1 MFRYLHSGKFWYND
15 TQLTLADRKASKH
28 IRKFDTGGKKNMKKR
43 FLSIVL
49 AVLMLVGIMPI
60 SAIAADAEPPAAET
74 GVSTKTSENT
84 TGPKLEKSAQWV
96 DEKAG
101 IAKITIKVTGEQ
113 PTQSTKKTDI
123 VLVIDR
129 SLSMTQYGRD
139 WLDNAKKAAKVFA
152 KKVLTGDPNVRIA
165 VVAYA
170 AKTIDD
176 RDFSSTLTTV
186 EQRIDAINTD
196 NENWHGTNIQA
207 GIHSARERLKK
218 SDKDADKFMI
228 VLADGAPNYRFTYK
242 DWGIGTK
249 FDLTDAQKRT
259 YHINNWFSWLF
270 YATSDAFNYNEVKNT
285 EQYAYT
291 AAASE
296 AYAAKATDG
305 ITCYAIGYG
314 IPQGNNEINALMYS
328 IASTDAGFVNA
339 GTDEN
344 AITKVFSDIAT
355 DIQYK
360 AHDVTLTDTMGAGF
374 TYLSNETY
382 PSNPVVTPS
391 ADNKTVTWNVADKLG
406 DETKTLT
413 FYVQYDKQNLTDAA
427 TLPTNK
433 SASLSYED
441 NKGNT
446 QTPITVDSPAIENLA
461 FTVTYLDETGTERTA
476 PPYTKTH
483 YWHGDTVAIK
493 DGPAKDGY
501 DFTGW
506 TVTGVT
512 PAEGAKSFDMPKNN
526 VTLKANYTPTA
537 APALTITKTA
547 YRVNSDGSR
556 GAKLNATDTVKS
568 GDKIEY
574 DLTVKNTGDVTLSMI
589 EVRDD
594 FQGSGTLYVDGA
606 PKEADWKY
614 LIGAL
619 TPGWDISYSGDGKIT
634 YTVTEADVAAGEI
647 VNKVTASTT
656 YNGQEVKD
664 EATNT
669 VKVEAPTTMDITIT
683 KIWDNSVSTD
693 RYRSA
698 KIWLCANGEQVKS
711 FYARQSAGITKKTST
726 TTFEKLPVKDA
737 SGKDIDY
744 TVKEIEI
751 NDQAV
756 TSENQLVTE
765 DEIWTG
771 VVTGDAETGFTV
783 TNSVRKNE
791 RYGVK
796 VTKTATRDRTLADG
810 TTDTVALATT
820 GDKVRVGDVIHYTV
834 TIKNTGNVAF
844 PAGSHAGD
852 TFAAAT
858 GSLIDDATQEKI
870 PSGSRTAPIKIAL
883 TEPNVTVTK
892 TYTYIVLEADTRI
905 TNTANA
911 SIPNGTM
918 EPERDS
924 DAVVV
929 TVEKPHGVTY
939 TFEDY
944 DTLPT
949 EVQTLLPTQGTNK
962 YYKGDSVT
970 VSDPKETSKT
980 IGSTTYTF
988 DGWYVNGGKVTGST
1002 YTMDDKDVTFV
1013 GKWTSVTEKQE
1024 FTVTYHVDGEKPD
1037 DSTLRIPGP
1046 YTVIEDKPYTVAQPL
1061 ATNVKSKGE
1070 ETGTWTFTGWCT
1082 DEECTETPVAS
1093 IEKITGNVNLYG
1105 KWTFTKDEPA
1115 DTTLTIAYY
1124 LMHADG
1130 TYPSEATD
1138 SATTDGKV
1146 GEDFTAEPMK
1156 TAYDDKGYVFDED
1169 AEGNRIRGDLVLDP
1183 NGNVFKLYYKAV
1195 PGLEVTKTIKDVT
1208 RDGEPLDPTDP
1219 EVEVKEGDVIEYKIT
1234 VRNSGK
1240 LNLTDVVLTDEF
1252 TGAEGDLTFIS
1263 GDDYTVDGYEI
1274 TLENDLNVGDSVTI
1288 KATYEVQLGDSGY
1301 EITNK
1306 ASGTAKDALGG
1317 DVTGESRLVR
1327 ITPDAL
1333 KAYRIFGSAYK
1344 YVKSEKGTFNKDGE
1358 TVTFEFKVT
1367 SDKKGEEILDTFTID
1382 VSETVK
1388 AGETSEGDWGGFDFN
1403 LSEEEFE
1410 NLDKKEFNGK
1420 EYPVVYLWELKGDLK
1435 NMSYST
1441 KRITLYLDRPNISYY
1456 SAREP
1461 MVEYLGTRMA
1471 YADPDKGA
1479 DADIIN
1485 IYGKQSSSGGTVKT
1499 GPQLNR
1505 DDHVAYIMG
1514 YPDGTVQPKGEI
1526 TRAEACTIFFRLLT
1540 ESSRDYYFSK
1550 TNDYTDV
1557 NAGDWFNNAIS
1568 TLSNAGIVTG
1578 YNDGTF
1584 RPNQPITRGEMA
1596 KIIAN
1601 FANLNKGTKSFT
1613 DLSDHWSKTYVELAA
1628 GNGWIAGYPD
1638 GSFRPDQKIT
1648 RAETV
1653 TMINRVLE
1661 RVPAKELRLL
1671 SRSIMLTFP
1680 DNNPGDW
1687 YYIAI
1692 QEASNSH
1699 EYQRSVYET
1708 TGDEMWTKL
1717 IDNVDWTKLE
1727 K

>member
-1 MFRYLHSGKFWYND
+1 MP
-15 TQLTLADRKASKH
+15 RKE
-28 IRKFDTGGKKNMKKR
+28 
-43 FLSIVL
+43 
-49 AVLMLVGIMPI
+49 PI
-60 SAIAADAEPPAAET
+60 I
-74 GVSTKTSENT
+74 ST
-84 TGPKLEKSAQWV
+84 
-96 DEKAG
+96 
-101 IAKITIKVTGEQ
+101 
-113 PTQSTKKTDI
+113 
-123 VLVIDR
+123 
-129 SLSMTQYGRD
+129 
-139 WLDNAKKAAKVFA
+139 
-152 KKVLTGDPNVRIA
+152 
-165 VVAYA
+165 
-170 AKTIDD
+170 
-176 RDFSSTLTTV
+176 
-186 EQRIDAINTD
+186 
-196 NENWHGTNIQA
+196 
-207 GIHSARERLKK
+207 
-218 SDKDADKFMI
+218 
-228 VLADGAPNYRFTYK
+228 
-242 DWGIGTK
+242 
-249 FDLTDAQKRT
+249 
-259 YHINNWFSWLF
+259 NWFSWLF

-382 PSNPVVTPS
+382 QPSPAVTPS

-406 DETKTLT
+406 NETKTLT
-413 FYVQYDKQNLTDAA
+413 FYVQYDKNTLTDAE
-427 TLPTNK
+427 TLPTNT

-441 NKGNT
+441 NKGNE
-446 QTPITVDSPAIENLA
+446 QPDITVASPEIENLA
-461 FTVTYLDETGTERTA
+461 FTVTYLDETGAKLTSA
-476 PPYTKTH
+476 PYTETR
-483 YWHGDTVAIK
+483 YWYGDTVAIK

-512 PAEGAKSFDMPKNN
+512 PAEGAKSFDMPKQN
-526 VTLKANYTPTA
+526 VTLKASYTVTA

-556 GAKLNATDTVKS
+556 GTELTASDTVKIGDTIEYVIRVENTGNVALS
-568 GDKIEY
+568 DLRLRDEFSGAGYITATRVHGTSDLGKDFTDNLHTVSIQVGGSYVYGDK
-574 DLTVKNTGDVTLSMI
+574 L
-589 EVRDD
+589 
-594 FQGSGTLYVDGA
+594 
-606 PKEADWKY
+606 
-614 LIGAL
+614 
-619 TPGWDISYSGDGKIT
+619 T
-634 YTVTEADVAAGEI
+634 YTVLAGDATAGEI

-693 RYRSA
+693 RDRSA
-698 KIWLCANGEQVKS
+698 KIQLYANGKQDKY
-711 FYARQSAGITKKTST
+711 FYAKKGAGITDNT
-726 TTFEKLPVKDA
+726 TTGTIPDRPVKDA
-737 SGKDIDY
+737 DGKDIEY
-744 TVKEIEI
+744 TVKETEI
-751 NDQAV
+751 NDRAV
-756 TSENQLVTE
+756 TSDNQLVTE

-771 VVTGDAETGFTV
+771 VVTGDAETGFIV

-791 RYGVK
+791 RYGVE

-858 GSLIDDATQEKI
+858 GSLIDDATQKEI
-870 PSGSRTAPIKIAL
+870 PSGSQTAPIEIAL

-892 TYTYIVLEADTRI
+892 TYTYFVLEADTRI

-918 EPERDS
+918 NWEKDS

-939 TFEDY
+939 TFENNDGLPEAVQNLLPAQDTKQY
-944 DTLPT
+944 YKGESVTLPT
-949 EVQTLLPTQGTNK
+949 LTDTTKQVGN
-962 YYKGDSVT
+962 
-970 VSDPKETSKT
+970 
-980 IGSTTYTF
+980 TTYSF
-988 DGWYVNGGKVTGST
+988 AGWHVNGGKVTGST
-1002 YTMDDKDVTFV
+1002 YTMGDADVTFV
-1013 GKWTSVTEKQE
+1013 GKWNSVTVNPKYKLSYVFKSGDDTITTLPQGVLNKKPADSDAVEAGTGVTLPSG
-1024 FTVTYHVDGEKPD
+1024 FTTTVHD
-1037 DSTLRIPGP
+1037 DENG
-1046 YTVIEDKPYTVAQPL
+1046 
-1061 ATNVKSKGE
+1061 
-1070 ETGTWTFTGWCT
+1070 GTWTFGGWYT
-1082 DEECTETPVAS
+1082 DDNLSAES
-1093 IEKITGNVNLYG
+1093 KITGDTYPMPEGGKTLYG
-1105 KWTFTKDEPA
+1105 KWTFEADKPEITEAGYTVEYYRQNADGENYTLQEDTDSGVAEIGKEKTIEPA
-1115 DTTLTIAYY
+1115 EDKYSGYTYNETESIVTLTIQ
-1124 LMHADG
+1124 
-1130 TYPSEATD
+1130 EE
-1138 SATTDGKV
+1138 
-1146 GEDFTAEPMK
+1146 EDK
-1156 TAYDDKGYVFDED
+1156 
-1169 AEGNRIRGDLVLDP
+1169 
-1183 NGNVFKLYYKAV
+1183 NVFKVYYDAV
-1195 PGLEVTKTIKDVT
+1195 PRLEVTKTITDVT

-1219 EVEVKEGDVIEYKIT
+1219 EVVKEGDVIEYEIT

-1240 LNLTDVVLTDEF
+1240 LNLTNVVLTDEF
-1252 TGAEGDLTFIS
+1252 TGAEGDLNIIS

-1274 TLENDLNVGDSVTI
+1274 TLKNGLDVGASVTI

-1301 EITNK
+1301 EISNK
-1306 ASGTAKDALGG
+1306 AIGAAKDALGG
-1317 DVTGESRLVR
+1317 NVTGESRLVR

-1333 KAYRIFGSAYK
+1333 KAFRIFGSVYK

-1358 TVTFEFKVT
+1358 TVPFEFKVT

-1382 VSETVK
+1382 VDETVK

-1485 IYGKQSSSGGTVKT
+1485 IYGKQSSSGGTVKV

-1540 ESSRDYYFSK
+1540 DSSRDYYFSK

-1601 FANLNKGTKSFT
+1601 FANLSKGGKTFT
-1613 DLSDHWSKTYVELAA
+1613 DLSGHWSKTYVELAA

>member
-1 MFRYLHSGKFWYND
+1 
-15 TQLTLADRKASKH
+15 
-28 IRKFDTGGKKNMKKR
+28 MKKR

-60 SAIAADAEPPAAET
+60 SAIAADAEPPAAQT

-101 IAKITIKVTGEQ
+101 IAEITIKVTGEQ
-113 PTQSTKKTDI
+113 PTETAKKTDI

-129 SLSMTQYGRD
+129 SLSMTQNDRD
-139 WLDNAKKAAKVFA
+139 WLKNAKKAAKAFA

-170 AKTIDD
+170 AKTINDWN
-176 RDFSSTLTTV
+176 FSSKLETV
-186 EQRIDAINTD
+186 ENNIDAINTNNVYYKGQWYAD
-196 NENWHGTNIQA
+196 HDSWQSENWHGTNIQA
-207 GIHSARERLKK
+207 GIHSARERFK
-218 SDKDADKFMI
+218 STGNNDANKFMI

-360 AHDVTLTDTMGAGF
+360 AHDVKLTDTMGAGF

-413 FYVQYDKQNLTDAA
+413 FYVQYDKNTLTDAA
-427 TLPTNK
+427 TLPTNT

-441 NKGNT
+441 NKGNE
-446 QTPITVDSPAIENLA
+446 QPDITVASPEIENLA
-461 FTVTYLDETGTERTA
+461 KKVTYVDENNTA
-476 PPYTKTH
+476 YTDPAHQEKPH
-483 YWHGDTVAIK
+483 WYGDTVTLA
-493 DGPAKDGY
+493 PAPTKEGY
-501 DFTGW
+501 TFNGW
-506 TVTGVT
+506 TTDDVDIGENET
-512 PAEGAKSFDMPKNN
+512 SFEMPKQN
-526 VTLKANYTPTA
+526 VTLKATWTKNTKT
-537 APALTITKTA
+537 LTITKNWEGTTEKPTVTFQLLQARKGEENTTVYQTFELDGIVDTEGEVVETA
-547 YRVNSDGSR
+547 PWTATIKVPVKDTDGTEFKYSVKETKIGGTSIGAGAFNVTGTNPDNTSYIIGTWSVNSSGRPLDGTWTFTN
-556 GAKLNATDTVKS
+556 K
-568 GDKIEY
+568 Y
-574 DLTVKNTGDVTLSMI
+574 
-589 EVRDD
+589 
-594 FQGSGTLYVDGA
+594 A
-606 PKEADWKY
+606 PKPQYTLTYEFVGEDKPE
-614 LIGAL
+614 GANAPAAESL
-619 TPGWDISYSGDGKIT
+619 YKDQQTHLAEVNAPDGWSFDGW
-634 YTVTEADVAAGEI
+634 YTDAGCTEG
-647 VNKVTASTT
+647 NKVTSPYTMPGSNMT
-656 YNGQEVKD
+656 LYGKWEQKQPGV
-664 EATNT
+664 T
-669 VKVEAPTTMDITIT
+669 VE
-683 KIWDNSVSTD
+683 
-693 RYRSA
+693 
-698 KIWLCANGEQVKS
+698 
-711 FYARQSAGITKKTST
+711 
-726 TTFEKLPVKDA
+726 
-737 SGKDIDY
+737 
-744 TVKEIEI
+744 
-751 NDQAV
+751 
-756 TSENQLVTE
+756 
-765 DEIWTG
+765 
-771 VVTGDAETGFTV
+771 
-783 TNSVRKNE
+783 
-791 RYGVK
+791 
-796 VTKTATRDRTLADG
+796 KTAKRTRGNESPVTLPNNTNDPNEIG
-810 TTDTVALATT
+810 RVQ
-820 GDKVRVGDVIHYTV
+820 VGDVINYTV
-834 TIKNTGNVAF
+834 TIKNTGKVTFGNNINDYRFTDTFSNATGDLIQIDEDGKQIGKVESGKR
-844 PAGSHAGD
+844 PPNISLGDMKPGD
-852 TFAAAT
+852 TKTLYYRYMVRSGDVGQQINNSAT
-858 GSLIDDATQEKI
+858 AEIKSGTGAGKI
-870 PSGSRTAPIKIAL
+870 TRSSNVRVLVEAP
-883 TEPNVTVTK
+883 
-892 TYTYIVLEADTRI
+892 
-905 TNTANA
+905 
-911 SIPNGTM
+911 
-918 EPERDS
+918 EPETATLRFEFKSGTDGKDLPAS
-924 DAVVV
+924 DMPPV
-929 TVEKPHGVTY
+929 P
-939 TFEDY
+939 
-944 DTLPT
+944 
-949 EVQTLLPTQGTNK
+949 N
-962 YYKGDSVT
+962 
-970 VSDPKETSKT
+970 
-980 IGSTTYTF
+980 
-988 DGWYVNGGKVTGST
+988 
-1002 YTMDDKDVTFV
+1002 DVTEEV
-1013 GKWTSVTEKQE
+1013 GTAVQLTNYTETVNDEGNKGKWTFGGWFENESLTQAVA
-1024 FTVTYHVDGEKPD
+1024 G
-1037 DSTLRIPGP
+1037 DSYQIPEGGK
-1046 YTVIEDKPYTVAQPL
+1046 T
-1061 ATNVKSKGE
+1061 
-1070 ETGTWTFTGWCT
+1070 
-1082 DEECTETPVAS
+1082 
-1093 IEKITGNVNLYG
+1093 LYG
-1105 KWTFTKDEPA
+1105 KWTFEADKPEITEAGYTVEYYRQNADGENYTLQEDTDSGVAEVGKEKTIEPA
-1115 DTTLTIAYY
+1115 EDKYSGYTYNETESIVTLTIQ
-1124 LMHADG
+1124 
-1130 TYPSEATD
+1130 EE
-1138 SATTDGKV
+1138 
-1146 GEDFTAEPMK
+1146 EDK
-1156 TAYDDKGYVFDED
+1156 
-1169 AEGNRIRGDLVLDP
+1169 
-1183 NGNVFKLYYKAV
+1183 NVFKVYYDAV
-1195 PGLEVTKTIKDVT
+1195 PGLAVTKTITDVT
-1208 RDGEPLDPTDP
+1208 RDGEPLNPDNP
-1219 EVEVKEGDVIEYKIT
+1219 EVEVKEGDVIEYEIT

-1240 LNLTDVVLTDEF
+1240 LNLTDIVLTDEF

-1274 TLENDLNVGDSVTI
+1274 TLKNDLNVGDSVTI

-1306 ASGTAKDALGG
+1306 ASGTAKDALKRE
-1317 DVTGESRLVR
+1317 VTGESRPVG

-1333 KAYRIFGSAYK
+1333 KAYRIFGSVYK
-1344 YVKSEKGTFNKDGE
+1344 YVKSEKGTFNKDEE
-1358 TVTFEFKVT
+1358 TVPFEFKVT

-1382 VSETVK
+1382 VEETVK

-1485 IYGKQSSSGGTVKT
+1485 IYGKQSSSGSTVKV

-1514 YPDGTVQPKGEI
+1514 YPDGTVQPEGEI

-1540 ESSRDYYFSK
+1540 DSSRDYYFSK

-1613 DLSDHWSKTYVELAA
+1613 DLSGHWSKTYVELAA

>member
-1 MFRYLHSGKFWYND
+1 
-15 TQLTLADRKASKH
+15 
-28 IRKFDTGGKKNMKKR
+28 MKKR

-60 SAIAADAEPPAAET
+60 SAIAADAEPPAAQT

-101 IAKITIKVTGEQ
+101 IAMITIKVTGEQ
-113 PTQSTKKTDI
+113 PTETTKKTDI

-129 SLSMTQYGRD
+129 SLSMTQNDRD
-139 WLDNAKKAAKVFA
+139 WLKNAKKAAKAFA
-152 KKVLTGDPNVRIA
+152 KKVLTDDPNVRIA

-170 AKTIDD
+170 AKTINDW
-176 RDFSSTLTTV
+176 DFSSKLATV
-186 EQRIDAINTD
+186 ENNIDAINTNNVYYNGQWYAD
-196 NENWHGTNIQA
+196 HDSLWSENWHGTNIQA
-207 GIHSARERLKK
+207 GIHSARERFK
-218 SDKDADKFMI
+218 STGNNDANKFMI

-374 TYLSNETY
+374 TYLANETY
-382 PSNPVVTPS
+382 PSNPVVTLS

-413 FYVQYDKQNLTDAA
+413 FYVQYDKQNLTNAA
-427 TLPTNK
+427 TLPTNT

-441 NKGNT
+441 NKGNE
-446 QTPITVDSPAIENLA
+446 QPDITVASPAIENLA
-461 FTVTYLDETGTERTA
+461 KKVTYVDEDGNA
-476 PPYTKTH
+476 YTDPAHQEKPH
-483 YWHGDTVAIK
+483 WYGDTVTLA
-493 DGPAKDGY
+493 PAPTKEGY
-501 DFTGW
+501 TFNGW
-506 TVTGVT
+506 TTDDVTIGENDT
-512 PAEGAKSFDMPKNN
+512 FEMPKQN

-547 YRVNSDGSR
+547 YRVNSDGLR
-556 GAKLNATDTVKS
+556 GTELTASDTVKIGDTIEYVIRVENTGNVALS
-568 GDKIEY
+568 DLRLRDEFSGAGYITATRVHGTSELGKDFTDNLHTVSIPVGGSYVYGDK
-574 DLTVKNTGDVTLSMI
+574 L
-589 EVRDD
+589 
-594 FQGSGTLYVDGA
+594 
-606 PKEADWKY
+606 
-614 LIGAL
+614 
-619 TPGWDISYSGDGKIT
+619 T
-634 YTVTEADVAAGEI
+634 YTVLAGDATAGEI

-683 KIWDNSVSTD
+683 KIWDDSVSID

-698 KIWLCANGEQVKS
+698 KIWLYANGEQVKS
-711 FYARQSAGITKKTST
+711 FYARQSAGITKKTSA

-737 SGKDIDY
+737 SGNDIRY
-744 TVKEIEI
+744 TVKETEI

-756 TSENQLVTE
+756 TSDNQLVTE

-771 VVTGDAETGFTV
+771 AVTGDAKTGFTV

-791 RYGVK
+791 RRDAE
-796 VTKTATRDRTLADG
+796 VTKTATRTRGNAEPVPLPQTGG
-810 TTDTVALATT
+810 TVRE
-820 GDKVRVGDVIHYTV
+820 GDIITYTV
-834 TIKNTGNVAF
+834 KVKNKGNVAF
-844 PAGSHAGD
+844 SAGD
-852 TFAAAT
+852 WARDYFTAAGT
-858 GSLIDDATQEKI
+858 LVGEDGNIQGGGFGGIIGFSTLQPDQFIEKQ
-870 PSGSRTAPIKIAL
+870 
-883 TEPNVTVTK
+883 
-892 TYTYIVLEADTRI
+892 YTYQVLAEDEEKGYI
-905 TNTANA
+905 ANVVGVQV
-911 SIPNGTM
+911 SIPGSMNPLAKSVRH
-918 EPERDS
+918 E
-924 DAVVV
+924 V
-929 TVEKPHGVTY
+929 TVEKPHSVTY
-939 TFEDY
+939 TFENNDG
-944 DTLPT
+944 LPT
-949 EVQTLLPTQGTNK
+949 EVQTLLPTQDTKK
-962 YYKGDSVT
+962 YYAGDSVT
-970 VSDPKETSKT
+970 LPTLTETTKQV
-980 IGSTTYTF
+980 GNTTYTF
-988 DGWYVNGGKVTGST
+988 AGWHVDGVKVTGST
-1002 YTMDDKDVTFV
+1002 YTMGDKDVTFV
-1013 GKWTSVTEKQE
+1013 GKWNSVTVNPKYKLSYVFKSGDDTITTLPQGVLNKKPADSDEVE
-1024 FTVTYHVDGEKPD
+1024 AGTDVTLPSGFTTVHD
-1037 DSTLRIPGP
+1037 DENG
-1046 YTVIEDKPYTVAQPL
+1046 
-1061 ATNVKSKGE
+1061 
-1070 ETGTWTFTGWCT
+1070 GTWTFEGWYT
-1082 DEECTETPVAS
+1082 DDNLSAES
-1093 IEKITGNVNLYG
+1093 KITGDTYPMPEGGKTLYG
-1105 KWTFTKDEPA
+1105 KWTFEADKPEITEAGYTVEYYRQNADGENYTLQEDTDSGVAEIGKEKTIEPA
-1115 DTTLTIAYY
+1115 EDKYSGYTYNETESIVTLTIQ
-1124 LMHADG
+1124 
-1130 TYPSEATD
+1130 EE
-1138 SATTDGKV
+1138 
-1146 GEDFTAEPMK
+1146 EDK
-1156 TAYDDKGYVFDED
+1156 
-1169 AEGNRIRGDLVLDP
+1169 
-1183 NGNVFKLYYKAV
+1183 NVFKVYYDAV
-1195 PGLEVTKTIKDVT
+1195 PGLAVTKTITDVT
-1208 RDGEPLDPTDP
+1208 RDGEPLNPDNP
-1219 EVEVKEGDVIEYKIT
+1219 EVEVKEGDVIEYEIT

-1240 LNLTDVVLTDEF
+1240 LNLTDIVLTDEF

-1274 TLENDLNVGDSVTI
+1274 TLKNDLNVGDSVTI

-1306 ASGTAKDALGG
+1306 ASGTAKDALKRE
-1317 DVTGESRLVR
+1317 VTGESRPVG

-1333 KAYRIFGSAYK
+1333 KAYRIFGSVYK
-1344 YVKSEKGTFNKDGE
+1344 YIKSEKGTFNKDEE
-1358 TVTFEFKVT
+1358 TVPFEFKVT

-1382 VSETVK
+1382 VEETVK

-1461 MVEYLGTRMA
+1461 MVEYLGRWMA

-1485 IYGKQSSSGGTVKT
+1485 IYGKQSSSGGTVKV

-1514 YPDGTVQPKGEI
+1514 YPDGTVQPEGEI

-1613 DLSDHWSKTYVELAA
+1613 DLSGHWSKTYVELAA

>member
-1 MFRYLHSGKFWYND
+1 
-15 TQLTLADRKASKH
+15 
-28 IRKFDTGGKKNMKKR
+28 MKKR

-60 SAIAADAEPPAAET
+60 SAIAADAEPPAAQT
-74 GVSTKTSENT
+74 AVSTKTSENT

-101 IAKITIKVTGEQ
+101 IAEITIKVTGEQ
-113 PTQSTKKTDI
+113 PTETTKKTDI

-129 SLSMTQYGRD
+129 SLSMTQNDRD
-139 WLDNAKKAAKVFA
+139 WLKNAKKAAKAFA

-170 AKTIDD
+170 AKTINDW
-176 RDFSSTLTTV
+176 DFSSKLATV
-186 EQRIDAINTD
+186 ENNIDAINT
-196 NENWHGTNIQA
+196 NNGNWHGTNIQA

-228 VLADGAPNYRFTYK
+228 VLADGAPNCRF
-242 DWGIGTK
+242 GIYSASETWR
-249 FDLTDAQKRT
+249 LTSKQAAD
-259 YHINNWFSWLF
+259 YHIKTD
-270 YATSDAFNYNEVKNT
+270 YREGGK
-285 EQYAYT
+285 QYFPNLYT
-291 AAASE
+291 ANSTTFSYDNSDIMDEDSGYCYTATVSE

-314 IPQGNNEINALMYS
+314 IPQGSSLINTLMYS
-328 IASTDAGFVNA
+328 ISSTDAGFVNA
-339 GTDEN
+339 GTDVN

-374 TYLSNETY
+374 TYLANETY

-413 FYVQYDKQNLTDAA
+413 FYVQYDKQNLTEAE
-427 TLPTNK
+427 TLPTNT
-433 SASLSYED
+433 SASLSYND
-441 NKGNT
+441 NKGNE

-461 FTVTYLDETGTERTA
+461 FTVTYLDETGEELTA
-476 PPYTKTH
+476 APYTKTH
-483 YWHGDTVAIK
+483 YWHGDKVAIAA
-493 DGPAKDGY
+493 GPAKDGH

-506 TVTGVT
+506 MTDGVT
-512 PAEGAKSFDMPKNN
+512 ITEDAPPFEMPKSN
-526 VTLKANYTPTA
+526 VTLKASYTEKDYLLSTGVYY
-537 APALTITKTA
+537 I
-547 YRVNSDGSR
+547 SDNVVPPDSVLYSYSSVGSPR
-556 GAKLNATDTVKS
+556 LKKDAQ
-568 GDKIEY
+568 
-574 DLTVKNTGDVTLSMI
+574 VTLPDFVDVQDSEHDGVWKFRGWYEYYGLSTARKYEGTFTMPA
-589 EVRDD
+589 RDVSLD
-594 FQGSGTLYVDGA
+594 AVWTFQ
-606 PKEADWKY
+606 
-614 LIGAL
+614 
-619 TPGWDISYSGDGKIT
+619 
-634 YTVTEADVAAGEI
+634 
-647 VNKVTASTT
+647 
-656 YNGQEVKD
+656 
-664 EATNT
+664 
-669 VKVEAPTTMDITIT
+669 
-683 KIWDNSVSTD
+683 
-693 RYRSA
+693 
-698 KIWLCANGEQVKS
+698 
-711 FYARQSAGITKKTST
+711 KT
-726 TTFEKLPVKDA
+726 
-737 SGKDIDY
+737 
-744 TVKEIEI
+744 
-751 NDQAV
+751 
-756 TSENQLVTE
+756 
-765 DEIWTG
+765 
-771 VVTGDAETGFTV
+771 
-783 TNSVRKNE
+783 E
-791 RYGVK
+791 RYGVD

-844 PAGSHAGD
+844 PAGSYAGD

-858 GSLIDDATQEKI
+858 GSLIDDATQKKI
-870 PSGSRTAPIKIAL
+870 PSGSQTEPIKIAL

-939 TFEDY
+939 EFESG
-944 DTLPT
+944 LPT
-949 EVQTLLPTQGTNK
+949 EVQTLLPKQDTNK

-970 VSDPKETSKT
+970 LPTLTENTKT
-980 IGSTTYTF
+980 IDGIKYTF
-988 DGWYVNGGKVTGST
+988 DGWYESNTAKYAGGSE
-1002 YTMDDKDVTFV
+1002 YTMGDADVTFV
-1013 GKWTSVTEKQE
+1013 GKWNSVTVNPKYKLSYVFKSGDDTITTLPQGVLNKKPADSDAVEAGTGVTLPSG
-1024 FTVTYHVDGEKPD
+1024 FTTTVHD
-1037 DSTLRIPGP
+1037 DENG
-1046 YTVIEDKPYTVAQPL
+1046 
-1061 ATNVKSKGE
+1061 
-1070 ETGTWTFTGWCT
+1070 GTWTFGGWYT
-1082 DEECTETPVAS
+1082 DDNLSAES
-1093 IEKITGNVNLYG
+1093 KITGDTYPMPEGGKTLYG
-1105 KWTFTKDEPA
+1105 KWTFEA
-1115 DTTLTIAYY
+1115 DKPEITEAGYTVEYY
-1124 LMHADG
+1124 RQDADG
-1130 TYPSEATD
+1130 NYSNKPYYTRT
-1138 SATTDGKV
+1138 TTDAGVPLKGNV
-1146 GEDFTAEPMK
+1146 GDTVKIEDLEPFYK
-1156 TAYDDKGYVFDED
+1156 EHYKGYEFDKENEKNVPQCTLQAD
-1169 AEGNRIRGDLVLDP
+1169 ADENVL
-1183 NGNVFKLYYKAV
+1183 KLYYKAEA
-1195 PGLEVTKTIKDVT
+1195 LMTLDKDYVAY
-1208 RDGEPLDPTDP
+1208 RDGEELDLSDG
-1219 EVEVKEGDVIEYKIT
+1219 EELKAGDVIQYTIT
-1234 VRNSGK
+1234 LKNTGTR
-1240 LNLTDVVLTDEF
+1240 NLTNVTVEDTF
-1252 TGAEGDLTFIS
+1252 TGAEGELVFIS
-1263 GDDYTVDGYEI
+1263 GDAYEIDEDTGIISLKDTLKPGETVDI
-1274 TLENDLNVGDSVTI
+1274 RAD
-1288 KATYEVQLGDSGY
+1288 YEVQLNDSGWRITNEVLGDATELPPAGKPHASVTITPEALKNY
-1301 EITNK
+1301 EIH
-1306 ASGTAKDALGG
+1306 
-1317 DVTGESRLVR
+1317 V
-1327 ITPDAL
+1327 
-1333 KAYRIFGSAYK
+1333 SADK
-1344 YVKSEKGTFNKDGE
+1344 YVKSVKGTFNKDE
-1358 TVTFEFKVT
+1358 EDVDFTFAVS
-1367 SDKKGEEILDTFTID
+1367 SDKRGKNELDRFDITVD
-1382 VSETVK
+1382 ESVK
-1388 AGETSEGDWGGFDFN
+1388 AGETSSRFDGGITIR
-1403 LSEEEFE
+1403 LTEEEFDDLKWE
-1410 NLDKKEFNGK
+1410 TFEGDGKK
-1420 EYPVVYLWELKGDLK
+1420 YPVVYLREIKGSDK
-1435 NMSYST
+1435 KMRYDTSVV
-1441 KRITLYLDRPNISYY
+1441 TLYLLVPQVIVTSH
-1456 SAREP
+1456 
-1461 MVEYLGTRMA
+1461 
-1471 YADPDKGA
+1471 DPIYKTTSLNAWVDPT
-1479 DADIIN
+1479 DSTLWPEFTN
-1485 IYGKQSSSGGTVKT
+1485 VYGKESSSSDTVKV

-1540 ESSRDYYFSK
+1540 DSSRDYYFSK

-1613 DLSDHWSKTYVELAA
+1613 DLSGHWSKTYVELAA

-1638 GSFRPDQKIT
+1638 SSFRPDQKIT

>member
-1 MFRYLHSGKFWYND
+1 
-15 TQLTLADRKASKH
+15 
-28 IRKFDTGGKKNMKKR
+28 MKKR

-60 SAIAADAEPPAAET
+60 SAIAADAEPPAAQT

-101 IAKITIKVTGEQ
+101 IAKITIQVTGEQ
-113 PTQSTKKTDI
+113 PTETTKKTDI
-123 VLVIDR
+123 VRVIDR
-129 SLSMTQYGRD
+129 SLSMTRDDDRNRRD
-139 WLDNAKKAAKVFA
+139 WRDNAKKAAKAFA
-152 KKVLTGDPNVRIA
+152 NKVLTGDPNVRIA

-170 AKTIDD
+170 AKTIDN
-176 RDFSSTLTTV
+176 RDFSSKLATV
-186 EQRIDAINTD
+186 ENNIDAINTNNVYYD
-196 NENWHGTNIQA
+196 GHWYADHDSLWSENWHGTNIQA
-207 GIHSARERLKK
+207 GIHSARERFK
-218 SDKDADKFMI
+218 STGNNDANKFMI

-360 AHDVTLTDTMGAGF
+360 AHDVKLTDTMGAGF

-391 ADNKTVTWNVADKLG
+391 AGNKTVTWDVADKLG

-413 FYVQYDKQNLTDAA
+413 FYVQYDKQNLTEAE
-427 TLPTNK
+427 TLPTNT

-441 NKGNT
+441 NKGNA

-476 PPYTKTH
+476 PPYTKTR

-537 APALTITKTA
+537 TPALTITKTA

-556 GAKLNATDTVKS
+556 GAKLNDTDTVKS

-574 DLTVKNTGDVTLSMI
+574 DLTVKNTGDVTLSSI
-589 EVRDD
+589 EVQDD
-594 FQGSGTLYVDGA
+594 FRGKGTLYVDGEA
-606 PKEADWKY
+606 KEADWKY

-619 TPGWDISYSGDGKIT
+619 HPDDYISYSGAGKIT
-634 YTVTEADVAAGEI
+634 YTVTEADVAAGTI
-647 VNKVTASTT
+647 VNKATATVS
-656 YNGQEVKD
+656 YEGQEIKA
-664 EATNT
+664 EATHTLNAA
-669 VKVEAPTTMDITIT
+669 EPTTMDITIT
-683 KIWDNSVSTD
+683 KIWDDSVPTD
-693 RYRSA
+693 RDRSVR
-698 KIWLCANGEQVKS
+698 IWLYANGKQDKY
-711 FYARQSAGITKKTST
+711 FYASKGAGITSNTAT
-726 TTFEKLPVKDA
+726 GTIVDRPVKDA
-737 SGKDIDY
+737 DGKDIEY
-744 TVKEIEI
+744 TVKETEI
-751 NDQAV
+751 NGQAV
-756 TSENQLVTE
+756 TSDNQLVTE

-791 RYGVK
+791 RYGVE
-796 VTKTATRDRTLADG
+796 VTKTATRDRILANG
-810 TTDTVALATT
+810 TTETVDLVNEVSV
-820 GDKVRVGDVIHYTV
+820 VRADDVIHYTV
-834 TIKNTGNVAF
+834 TIENTGNVAF
-844 PAGSHAGD
+844 GAGD
-852 TFAAAT
+852 RGQDNFTAVGT
-858 GSLIDDATQEKI
+858 LIGEDGNIEGGKYGDIKGVSTLEPGS
-870 PSGSRTAPIKIAL
+870 S
-883 TEPNVTVTK
+883 VTK
-892 TYTYIVLEADTRI
+892 HYTYKVLPGDEERGRI
-905 TNTANA
+905 ANNA
-911 SIPNGTM
+911 SAQIKTGPGVDDTI
-918 EPERDS
+918 RGLA
-924 DAVVV
+924 AVNVK
-929 TVEKPHGVTY
+929 VEKPHGVTY
-939 TFEDY
+939 EFEAG
-944 DTLPT
+944 LPNDL
-949 EVQTLLPTQGTNK
+949 QKYLPDADSTR
-962 YYKGDSVT
+962 YYAGDSVT

-1013 GKWTSVTEKQE
+1013 GKWNSVTVNPKYKLSYVFKSGDDTITTLPDVVTRQIPADSEELVEKTE
-1024 FTVTYHVDGEKPD
+1024 VELPHGFEDTADTVNKGTWSFDGW
-1037 DSTLRIPGP
+1037 
-1046 YTVIEDKPYTVAQPL
+1046 YEDKGLST
-1061 ATNVKSKGE
+1061 KID
-1070 ETGTWTFTGWCT
+1070 GTTYRMPEGGKT
-1082 DEECTETPVAS
+1082 
-1093 IEKITGNVNLYG
+1093 LYG

-1156 TAYDDKGYVFDED
+1156 TAYDDKGYKFDD
-1169 AEGNRIRGDLVLDP
+1169 SADNRIRGDLVLDP

-1195 PGLEVTKTIKDVT
+1195 PGLTVTKTITDVT

-1219 EVEVKEGDVIEYKIT
+1219 EVEVKEGDVIEYEIT

-1240 LNLTDVVLTDEF
+1240 LNLTNVVLTDEF
-1252 TGAEGDLTFIS
+1252 TGAEGDLNIIG

-1274 TLENDLNVGDSVTI
+1274 TLKNDLNVGDSVTI

-1317 DVTGESRLVR
+1317 DVTGESERVTIR
-1327 ITPDAL
+1327 PDAL
-1333 KAYRIFGSAYK
+1333 KAYRIFGSVYK

-1358 TVTFEFKVT
+1358 TVPFEFKVT

-1461 MVEYLGTRMA
+1461 MVEYLGTWMA

-1485 IYGKQSSSGGTVKT
+1485 IYGKQSSSGSTVKV

-1514 YPDGTVQPKGEI
+1514 YPDGTVQPEGEI

-1540 ESSRDYYFSK
+1540 DSSRDYYFSK

-1613 DLSDHWSKTYVELAA
+1613 DLSGHWSKTYVELAA

>member
-1 MFRYLHSGKFWYND
+1 M
-15 TQLTLADRKASKH
+15 
-28 IRKFDTGGKKNMKKR
+28 
-43 FLSIVL
+43 
-49 AVLMLVGIMPI
+49 
-60 SAIAADAEPPAAET
+60 
-74 GVSTKTSENT
+74 
-84 TGPKLEKSAQWV
+84 
-96 DEKAG
+96 
-101 IAKITIKVTGEQ
+101 
-113 PTQSTKKTDI
+113 
-123 VLVIDR
+123 
-129 SLSMTQYGRD
+129 
-139 WLDNAKKAAKVFA
+139 
-152 KKVLTGDPNVRIA
+152 
-165 VVAYA
+165 
-170 AKTIDD
+170 
-176 RDFSSTLTTV
+176 
-186 EQRIDAINTD
+186 
-196 NENWHGTNIQA
+196 
-207 GIHSARERLKK
+207 
-218 SDKDADKFMI
+218 DADS
-228 VLADGAPNYRFTYK
+228 GYC
-242 DWGIGTK
+242 
-249 FDLTDAQKRT
+249 
-259 YHINNWFSWLF
+259 
-270 YATSDAFNYNEVKNT
+270 
-285 EQYAYT
+285 YT
-291 AAASE
+291 ATVSE

-314 IPQGNNEINALMYS
+314 IPQGSSLINTLMYS
-328 IASTDAGFVNA
+328 ISSTDAGFVNA
-339 GTDEN
+339 GTDVN

-360 AHDVTLTDTMGAGF
+360 AHDVKLTDTMGAGF
-374 TYLSNETY
+374 TYFANETY
-382 PSNPVVTPS
+382 PSSPVVTPS

-406 DETKTLT
+406 NETKTLT
-413 FYVQYDKQNLTDAA
+413 FYVQYDKKNLTEAA
-427 TLPTNK
+427 TLPTNT

-441 NKGNT
+441 NKGNA
-446 QTPITVDSPAIENLA
+446 QPNITVDSPAIENLA
-461 FTVTYLDETGTERTA
+461 KKVTYIDENDNAYTGEA
-476 PPYTKTH
+476 YEEKLH
-483 YWHGDTVAIK
+483 WYGDTVTLA
-493 DGPAKDGY
+493 PAPTKEGY
-501 DFTGW
+501 TFNGW
-506 TVTGVT
+506 TTDDVTIGENDT
-512 PAEGAKSFDMPKNN
+512 FEMPKQN
-526 VTLKANYTPTA
+526 VTLKASW
-537 APALTITKTA
+537 I
-547 YRVNSDGSR
+547 
-556 GAKLNATDTVKS
+556 
-568 GDKIEY
+568 
-574 DLTVKNTGDVTLSMI
+574 KN
-589 EVRDD
+589 E
-594 FQGSGTLYVDGA
+594 
-606 PKEADWKY
+606 
-614 LIGAL
+614 
-619 TPGWDISYSGDGKIT
+619 
-634 YTVTEADVAAGEI
+634 
-647 VNKVTASTT
+647 
-656 YNGQEVKD
+656 
-664 EATNT
+664 
-669 VKVEAPTTMDITIT
+669 PTTMDITIT
-683 KIWDNSVSTD
+683 KIWDDSVSID

-711 FYARQSAGITKKTST
+711 FYARQGAGITKKTSD

-737 SGKDIDY
+737 SGNDIRY

-756 TSENQLVTE
+756 TSDNQLVTE

-771 VVTGDAETGFTV
+771 AVTGDAKTGFTV

-791 RYGVK
+791 RYGVD
-796 VTKTATRDRTLADG
+796 VTKTATRTRTLTDG
-810 TTDTVALATT
+810 SKDTVNLATT

-870 PSGSRTAPIKIAL
+870 PSGSQTAPIKIAL

-939 TFEDY
+939 EFESG
-944 DTLPT
+944 LP
-949 EVQTLLPTQGTNK
+949 EAVQNLLPTQDTK
-962 YYKGDSVT
+962 KHYAGDSVT
-970 VSDPKETSKT
+970 VRAPKETSKT
-980 IGSTTYTF
+980 IGNTTYTF
-988 DGWYVNGGKVTGST
+988 AGWHVDGVKVTDST
-1002 YTMDDKDVTFV
+1002 YMMDDKDVTFV
-1013 GKWTSVTEKQE
+1013 GKWNRVTVNPKYKLSYE
-1024 FTVTYHVDGEKPD
+1024 FKSGDDMITALPD
-1037 DSTLRIPGP
+1037 DVLNQNNPSSSTEEEAG
-1046 YTVIEDKPYTVAQPL
+1046 
-1061 ATNVKSKGE
+1061 TNVTLPSGFTDVTDTVNKGK
-1070 ETGTWTFTGWCT
+1070 WTFDGWYE
-1082 DEECTETPVAS
+1082 DEDLND
-1093 IEKITGNVNLYG
+1093 KINGTTYPMPAGGGTLYG
-1105 KWTFTKDEPA
+1105 KWTFEADKPEITEAGYTVEYYRQDADGENYTLQEDTDSGVAEIGKEKTIEPA
-1115 DTTLTIAYY
+1115 EDKYSGYTYNETESIVTLTIQEE
-1124 LMHADG
+1124 AD
-1130 TYPSEATD
+1130 
-1138 SATTDGKV
+1138 K
-1146 GEDFTAEPMK
+1146 
-1156 TAYDDKGYVFDED
+1156 
-1169 AEGNRIRGDLVLDP
+1169 
-1183 NGNVFKLYYKAV
+1183 NVFKVYYDAV
-1195 PGLEVTKTIKDVT
+1195 PGLTVAKTITDVT
-1208 RDGEPLDPTDP
+1208 RDGEPLDPADP
-1219 EVEVKEGDVIEYKIT
+1219 EVEVKEGDVIEYEIT

-1240 LNLTDVVLTDEF
+1240 LNLTNVVLTDEF
-1252 TGAEGDLTFIS
+1252 TGAEGDLNIIS

-1274 TLENDLNVGDSVTI
+1274 TLKNGLNVGDSVTI

-1301 EITNK
+1301 EIKNK
-1306 ASGTAKDALGG
+1306 ASGTAKDALKRE
-1317 DVTGESRLVR
+1317 VTGESRLVK

-1367 SDKKGEEILDTFTID
+1367 SDKKGEEILDTFTIGVD
-1382 VSETVK
+1382 ETVK

-1456 SAREP
+1456 SACEP

-1485 IYGKQSSSGGTVKT
+1485 IYGKQSSSGGTVKV

-1514 YPDGTVQPKGEI
+1514 YPDGTVQPEGQI

-1540 ESSRDYYFSK
+1540 DSSRDYYFAR
-1550 TNDYTDV
+1550 TNDYSDV
-1557 NAGDWFNNAIS
+1557 NRGDWFNNAIS

-1601 FANLNKGTKSFT
+1601 FANLNKGAKSFT
-1613 DLSDHWSKTYVELAA
+1613 DLSGHWSKSYVELAA

>member
-1 MFRYLHSGKFWYND
+1 
-15 TQLTLADRKASKH
+15 
-28 IRKFDTGGKKNMKKR
+28 MKKR

-49 AVLMLVGIMPI
+49 AVLMLVGILPI
-60 SAIAADAEPPAAET
+60 SAIAADAEAPESNITA
-74 GVSTKTSENT
+74 V
-84 TGPKLEKSAQWV
+84 KSAQWV
-96 DEKAG
+96 EGRESEG
-101 IAKITIKVTGEQ
+101 IAKVTIQVSGKAPEEWTVTD
-113 PTQSTKKTDI
+113 PTDI
-123 VLVIDR
+123 VLVMDR
-129 SLSMTQYGRD
+129 SLSMDDKATSNDRYDKMTQ
-139 WLDNAKKAAKVFA
+139 AKNAAKQFA
-152 KKVLTGDPNVRIA
+152 QKMLESDKVRIA
-165 VVAYA
+165 VVMYTKTAQTVKGQNQDAFSNAYA
-170 AKTIDD
+170 
-176 RDFSSTLTTV
+176 TV
-186 EQRIDAINTD
+186 ENRINSITTEGVSS
-196 NENWHGTNIQA
+196 ENSGTNTQA
-207 GIHSARERLKK
+207 GIHAARELLKASTAK
-218 SDKDADKFMI
+218 NKIMI
-228 VLADGAPNYRFTYK
+228 VLSDGQPNYSFPFVATADYVGCERWFKSACEDNGPRNGYITNIGSFIVDYNSYINEYGGFNLNYGNARITVKCKEHGTTTENFDYGVYNGSTYNGK
-242 DWGIGTK
+242 TGKTDHSVATIWEAGQAEKESVEIYSIGFGIGSNQNAIKTMK
-249 FDLTDAQKRT
+249 GIASAKTEDHYFSAGMSANDIEAVFNSIAKQVSKYVAYKPIVTDTISNDFEYYTDAT
-259 YHINNWFSWLF
+259 LM
-270 YATSDAFNYNEVKNT
+270 
-285 EQYAYT
+285 
-291 AAASE
+291 ASAGE
-296 AYAAKATDG
+296 GDT
-305 ITCYAIGYG
+305 ITPNG
-314 IPQGNNEINALMYS
+314 Q
-328 IASTDAGFVNA
+328 
-339 GTDEN
+339 
-344 AITKVFSDIAT
+344 
-355 DIQYK
+355 
-360 AHDVTLTDTMGAGF
+360 
-374 TYLSNETY
+374 
-382 PSNPVVTPS
+382 
-391 ADNKTVTWNVADKLG
+391 TVTWDLAAEQLDTT
-406 DETKTLT
+406 EHTLT
-413 FYVQYDKQNLTDAA
+413 FYVKYKNIDNPAA
-427 TLPTNK
+427 PNTNLPTNAGAQLK
-433 SASLSYED
+433 YAKEENGQATETQNIANASVPSLS
-441 NKGNT
+441 K
-446 QTPITVDSPAIENLA
+446 TVSYI
-461 FTVTYLDETGTERTA
+461 VTGQA
-476 PPYTKTH
+476 PSGYTKPDDAYVWVGH
-483 YWHGDTVAIK
+483 EYTVA
-493 DGPAKDGY
+493 DVPETASAEEGTY
-501 DFTGW
+501 TFEGW
-506 TVTGVT
+506 
-512 PAEGAKSFDMPKNN
+512 
-526 VTLKANYTPTA
+526 KANGEPASSELEITA
-537 APALTITKTA
+537 DITLTGEWK
-547 YRVNSDGSR
+547 
-556 GAKLNATDTVKS
+556 
-568 GDKIEY
+568 
-574 DLTVKNTGDVTLSMI
+574 
-589 EVRDD
+589 
-594 FQGSGTLYVDGA
+594 F
-606 PKEADWKY
+606 EA
-614 LIGAL
+614 
-619 TPGWDISYSGDGKIT
+619 
-634 YTVTEADVAAGEI
+634 
-647 VNKVTASTT
+647 
-656 YNGQEVKD
+656 
-664 EATNT
+664 
-669 VKVEAPTTMDITIT
+669 APTTMDITIT
-683 KIWDNSVSTD
+683 KIWDDSVSID

-698 KIWLCANGEQVKS
+698 KIQLYANGEAKNH
-711 FYARQSAGITKKTST
+711 FYARQGANVPYKIST
-726 TTFEKLPVKDA
+726 MTFTKLPVKDA
-737 SGKDIDY
+737 DGKDIIY

-751 NDQAV
+751 NDRAV
-756 TSENQLVTE
+756 TSDNQLVTE

-771 VVTGDAETGFTV
+771 VVTGNAVDGFTV

-791 RYGVK
+791 RYGVE
-796 VTKTATRDRTLADG
+796 VTKTATRDRILANG
-810 TTDTVALATT
+810 TTETVDLVNEVSV
-820 GDKVRVGDVIHYTV
+820 VRADDVIHYTV
-834 TIKNTGNVAF
+834 TIENTGNVAF
-844 PAGSHAGD
+844 GAGD
-852 TFAAAT
+852 RGQDNFTAVGT
-858 GSLIDDATQEKI
+858 LIGEDGNIEGGKYGDIKGVSTLEPGS
-870 PSGSRTAPIKIAL
+870 S
-883 TEPNVTVTK
+883 VTK
-892 TYTYIVLEADTRI
+892 YYTYKVLPGDEERGRI
-905 TNTANA
+905 ANNA
-911 SIPNGTM
+911 SAQIKTGPGVDDTI
-918 EPERDS
+918 RGLA
-924 DAVVV
+924 AVNVK
-929 TVEKPHGVTY
+929 VEKPHGVTY
-939 TFEDY
+939 TFDGY

-949 EVQTLLPTQGTNK
+949 EVQTLLPKQDAKK

-970 VSDPKETSKT
+970 LPTLTETTKQV
-980 IGSTTYTF
+980 GNTTYSF
-988 DGWYVNGGKVTGST
+988 AGWHVDGVKVTGST

-1046 YTVIEDKPYTVAQPL
+1046 DTVTEDNPYTVAQPL

-1082 DEECTETPVAS
+1082 DEECTGTPVAS

-1156 TAYDDKGYVFDED
+1156 TAYDDKGYKFDD
-1169 AEGNRIRGDLVLDP
+1169 SADNRIRDDLVLDP

-1195 PGLEVTKTIKDVT
+1195 PGLTVTKTIKDVT
-1208 RDGEPLDPTDP
+1208 RDGERLDPTNQ
-1219 EVEVKEGDVIEYKIT
+1219 EVEVKEGDVIEYEIT
-1234 VRNSGK
+1234 VKNSGK

-1252 TGAEGDLTFIS
+1252 TGAEGDLNIIS

-1274 TLENDLNVGDSVTI
+1274 TLKNGLNVGNSVTI

-1317 DVTGESRLVR
+1317 DVTGESGLVR

-1382 VSETVK
+1382 VDETVK

-1420 EYPVVYLWELKGDLK
+1420 EYRVVYLWELKGDLK

-1485 IYGKQSSSGGTVKT
+1485 IYGKQSSSGSTVKV

-1514 YPDGTVQPKGEI
+1514 YPDGTVQPEGQI

-1540 ESSRDYYFSK
+1540 DSSRDYYFAR
-1550 TNDYTDV
+1550 TNDYSDV
-1557 NAGDWFNNAIS
+1557 NRGDWFNNAIS

-1613 DLSDHWSKTYVELAA
+1613 DLSGHWSKSYVELAA

>member
-1 MFRYLHSGKFWYND
+1 
-15 TQLTLADRKASKH
+15 
-28 IRKFDTGGKKNMKKR
+28 MKKR

-60 SAIAADAEPPAAET
+60 SAIAADAEPPAAQT
-74 GVSTKTSENT
+74 AVSTKTSENT

-101 IAKITIKVTGEQ
+101 IAEITIKVTGEQ

-129 SLSMTQYGRD
+129 SLSMTQNDRD
-139 WLDNAKKAAKVFA
+139 WLKNAKQAAKAFA

-170 AKTIDD
+170 AKTINDW
-176 RDFSSTLTTV
+176 DFSSKLATV
-186 EQRIDAINTD
+186 ENNIDAINT
-196 NENWHGTNIQA
+196 NNGNWHGTNIQA

-328 IASTDAGFVNA
+328 ISSTDAGFVNA
-339 GTDEN
+339 GTDVN

-374 TYLSNETY
+374 TYYTDTDHQ
-382 PSNPVVTPS
+382 PSPVVTPS
-391 ADNKTVTWNVADKLG
+391 TDNKTVTWDVADKLG

-427 TLPTNK
+427 TLLTNT
-433 SASLSYED
+433 SASLSYKD
-441 NKGNT
+441 NKENT
-446 QTPITVDSPAIENLA
+446 QPNITVASPEIENLA

-512 PAEGAKSFDMPKNN
+512 PAEGATSFDMPKNN

-547 YRVNSDGSR
+547 YRVNSDGLR
-556 GAKLNATDTVKS
+556 GTELTASDTVKIGDTIEYVIRVENTGNVALS
-568 GDKIEY
+568 DLRLRDEFSGAGYITATRVHGTSDLGKDFTDNLHTVSIPVGGSYVYGDK
-574 DLTVKNTGDVTLSMI
+574 L
-589 EVRDD
+589 
-594 FQGSGTLYVDGA
+594 
-606 PKEADWKY
+606 
-614 LIGAL
+614 
-619 TPGWDISYSGDGKIT
+619 T
-634 YTVTEADVAAGEI
+634 YTVLAGDATAGEI

-669 VKVEAPTTMDITIT
+669 VKVEAPTTMDIKIT
-683 KIWDNSVSTD
+683 KIWNDSVPTD
-693 RYRSA
+693 RQRTA
-698 KIWLCANGEQVKS
+698 KIWLYANGKQDKY
-711 FYARQSAGITKKTST
+711 FYASKGAGITSNTAT
-726 TTFEKLPVKDA
+726 GTIVDRPVKDA
-737 SGKDIDY
+737 DGKDIEY
-744 TVKEIEI
+744 TVKETEI
-751 NDQAV
+751 NGQAV
-756 TSENQLVTE
+756 TSDNQLVTE

-771 VVTGDAETGFTV
+771 AVTGNAVDGFTV

-791 RYGVK
+791 RYGVE
-796 VTKTATRDRTLADG
+796 VTKTATRDRILANG
-810 TTDTVALATT
+810 TTETVDLVNEVSV
-820 GDKVRVGDVIHYTV
+820 VRADDVIHYTV
-834 TIKNTGNVAF
+834 TIENTGNVAF
-844 PAGSHAGD
+844 GAGD
-852 TFAAAT
+852 RGQDNFTAVGT
-858 GSLIDDATQEKI
+858 LIGEDGNIEGGKYGDIKGVSTLEPGS
-870 PSGSRTAPIKIAL
+870 S
-883 TEPNVTVTK
+883 VTK
-892 TYTYIVLEADTRI
+892 HYTYKVLPGDEERGRI
-905 TNTANA
+905 ANNA
-911 SIPNGTM
+911 SAQIKTGPGVDDTI
-918 EPERDS
+918 RGLA
-924 DAVVV
+924 AVNVK
-929 TVEKPHGVTY
+929 VEKPHGVTY
-939 TFEDY
+939 EFEAGLPNDLQKY
-944 DTLPT
+944 LPDADTR
-949 EVQTLLPTQGTNK
+949 G
-962 YYKGDSVT
+962 YYAGDSVT
-970 VSDPKETSKT
+970 VRNPKQNSAT

-988 DGWYVNGGKVTGST
+988 AGWHVDGVKVTGST
-1002 YTMDDKDVTFV
+1002 YTMGDKDVTFV
-1013 GKWTSVTEKQE
+1013 GKWNSVTVNPKYKLSYVFKSGDDTITTLPDVVTRQIPADSEELVEKTE
-1024 FTVTYHVDGEKPD
+1024 VELPHGFEDTADTVNKGTWSFDGW
-1037 DSTLRIPGP
+1037 
-1046 YTVIEDKPYTVAQPL
+1046 YEDKGLST
-1061 ATNVKSKGE
+1061 KID
-1070 ETGTWTFTGWCT
+1070 GTTYRMPEGGKT
-1082 DEECTETPVAS
+1082 
-1093 IEKITGNVNLYG
+1093 LYG
-1105 KWTFTKDEPA
+1105 KWTFTKDEPE

-1156 TAYDDKGYVFDED
+1156 TAYDDKGYKFDD
-1169 AEGNRIRGDLVLDP
+1169 SADNRISGDLVLNPDE
-1183 NGNVFKLYYKAV
+1183 NVFKLYYKAV
-1195 PGLEVTKTIKDVT
+1195 PGLTVTKTITDVT

-1234 VRNSGK
+1234 VKNSGK

-1252 TGAEGDLTFIS
+1252 TGAEGDLNIIS

-1274 TLENDLNVGDSVTI
+1274 TLKNDLNVGASVTI

-1301 EITNK
+1301 EISNK
-1306 ASGTAKDALGG
+1306 AIGAAKDALGG
-1317 DVTGESRLVR
+1317 NVTGESRLVR
-1327 ITPDAL
+1327 ITPNAL

-1358 TVTFEFKVT
+1358 TVPFEFKVT

-1382 VSETVK
+1382 VDETVK

-1485 IYGKQSSSGGTVKT
+1485 IYGKQSSSGGTVKV

-1540 ESSRDYYFSK
+1540 DSSRDYYFSK

-1613 DLSDHWSKTYVELAA
+1613 DLSGHWSKTYVELAA

>member
-1 MFRYLHSGKFWYND
+1 
-15 TQLTLADRKASKH
+15 
-28 IRKFDTGGKKNMKKR
+28 MKKR

-49 AVLMLVGIMPI
+49 AVLMLVSVLPI
-60 SAIAADAEPPAAET
+60 SALAADVEPPIAET

-176 RDFSSTLTTV
+176 RDFSSDLTTV
-186 EQRIDAINTD
+186 QQHIDAINT
-196 NENWHGTNIQA
+196 ENGDWHGTNIQA
-207 GIHSARERLKK
+207 GIHSARERFKK
-218 SDKDADKFMI
+218 TGNKDADKFMI

-242 DWGIGTK
+242 DWGIGTT

-328 IASTDAGFVNA
+328 ISSTDAGFVNA

-374 TYLSNETY
+374 TYLANETY

-413 FYVQYDKQNLTDAA
+413 FYVQYDKQNLTEAE
-427 TLPTNK
+427 TLPTNT
-433 SASLSYED
+433 SASLSYKD
-441 NKGNT
+441 NKDNA

-461 FTVTYLDETGTERTA
+461 FTVTYLDETGAKLTSA
-476 PPYTKTH
+476 PYTETR
-483 YWHGDTVAIK
+483 YWYGDTVAIEK
-493 DGPAKDGY
+493 GPVKTGY
-501 DFTGW
+501 DFTVW

-512 PAEGAKSFDMPKNN
+512 PAEGATSFEMPKSN

-547 YRVNSDGSR
+547 YRVNSDGSC
-556 GAKLNATDTVKS
+556 GTELTASDTVKIGDTIEYVIRVENTGNVALS
-568 GDKIEY
+568 DLRLRDEFSGAGYITATRVHGTSELGKDFTDNLHTVSIPVGGSYVYGDK
-574 DLTVKNTGDVTLSMI
+574 L
-589 EVRDD
+589 
-594 FQGSGTLYVDGA
+594 
-606 PKEADWKY
+606 
-614 LIGAL
+614 
-619 TPGWDISYSGDGKIT
+619 T
-634 YTVTEADVAAGEI
+634 YTVLAGDATAGEI

-669 VKVEAPTTMDITIT
+669 VKVEAPTTMDIKIT
-683 KIWDNSVSTD
+683 KIWNDSVPTD
-693 RYRSA
+693 RDRSA
-698 KIWLCANGEQVKS
+698 KIQLYANGEAKNH
-711 FYARQSAGITKKTST
+711 FYTRQGAGITEKTST
-726 TTFEKLPVKDA
+726 MTFTKLPVKDA
-737 SGKDIDY
+737 SGNDIRY

-756 TSENQLVTE
+756 TSDNQLVTE

-771 VVTGDAETGFTV
+771 VVTGDAKTGFTV

-791 RYGVK
+791 RYGVE
-796 VTKTATRDRTLADG
+796 VTKTATRTRTLADG
-810 TTDTVALATT
+810 TTETVDLVNEQSV
-820 GDKVRVGDVIHYTV
+820 VRADDVIHYTV

-844 PAGSHAGD
+844 SAGD
-852 TFAAAT
+852 RGQDNFTAVGT
-858 GSLIDDATQEKI
+858 LIGEDGNIEGGKYGDIKGVSTLEPGS
-870 PSGSRTAPIKIAL
+870 S
-883 TEPNVTVTK
+883 VTK
-892 TYTYIVLEADTRI
+892 HYTYKVLPGDEERGRI
-905 TNTANA
+905 ANNA
-911 SIPNGTM
+911 SAQIKTGPGVDDTI
-918 EPERDS
+918 RGLA
-924 DAVVV
+924 AVNVK
-929 TVEKPHGVTY
+929 VEKPHGVTY
-939 TFEDY
+939 EFEAG
-944 DTLPT
+944 LPNDL
-949 EVQTLLPTQGTNK
+949 QKYLPDADSTR
-962 YYKGDSVT
+962 YYAGDSVT

-980 IGSTTYTF
+980 IGNTTYTF
-988 DGWYVNGGKVTGST
+988 AGWHVDGVKVTGST

-1013 GKWTSVTEKQE
+1013 GKWKSVTVNPKYKLSYVFKSGDDTITTLPENVLSQNNPAYSDE
-1024 FTVTYHVDGEKPD
+1024 VEAGTDVTLPSGFTEVTD
-1037 DSTLRIPGP
+1037 
-1046 YTVIEDKPYTVAQPL
+1046 TV
-1061 ATNVKSKGE
+1061 NKGK
-1070 ETGTWTFTGWCT
+1070 WTFVGWYT
-1082 DEECTETPVAS
+1082 DDNLSAES
-1093 IEKITGNVNLYG
+1093 KITGDTYPMPEGGKTLYG
-1105 KWTFTKDEPA
+1105 KWTFEADEPEITEAGYTVEYYRQNA
-1115 DTTLTIAYY
+1115 DGENYTLQEDTDSGVAEIGKEKTIEPAEDKYSDYTYNETKSIVTLTIQE
-1124 LMHADG
+1124 
-1130 TYPSEATD
+1130 EA
-1138 SATTDGKV
+1138 GK
-1146 GEDFTAEPMK
+1146 
-1156 TAYDDKGYVFDED
+1156 
-1169 AEGNRIRGDLVLDP
+1169 
-1183 NGNVFKLYYKAV
+1183 NVFKVYYDAV
-1195 PGLEVTKTIKDVT
+1195 PRLEVTKTITDVT

-1219 EVEVKEGDVIEYKIT
+1219 EVEVKEGDVIEYEIT

-1274 TLENDLNVGDSVTI
+1274 TLKNGLNVGDSVTI

-1301 EITNK
+1301 EISNK
-1306 ASGTAKDALGG
+1306 AIGAAKDALGG
-1317 DVTGESRLVR
+1317 DVTGESERVTIR
-1327 ITPDAL
+1327 PDAL

-1358 TVTFEFKVT
+1358 TVPFEFKVT
-1367 SDKKGEEILDTFTID
+1367 SDKKGEEILDTFTIG
-1382 VSETVK
+1382 VEETVK

-1461 MVEYLGTRMA
+1461 MVEHLGTRMA

-1485 IYGKQSSSGGTVKT
+1485 IYGKQSSSGGTVKV

-1514 YPDGTVQPKGEI
+1514 YPDGTVQPEGEI

-1613 DLSDHWSKTYVELAA
+1613 DLSGHWSKTYVELAA

>member
-1 MFRYLHSGKFWYND
+1 
-15 TQLTLADRKASKH
+15 
-28 IRKFDTGGKKNMKKR
+28 
-43 FLSIVL
+43 
-49 AVLMLVGIMPI
+49 MLVGIMPI
-60 SAIAADAEPPAAET
+60 SAIAADAEPPAAQT

-113 PTQSTKKTDI
+113 PTETTKKTDI

-129 SLSMTQYGRD
+129 SLSMTQNDRD
-139 WLDNAKKAAKVFA
+139 WLKNAKKAAKAFA
-152 KKVLTGDPNVRIA
+152 KKVLTDDPNVRIA

-170 AKTIDD
+170 AKTINDW
-176 RDFSSTLTTV
+176 DFSSKLATV
-186 EQRIDAINTD
+186 ENNIDAINTNNVYYNGQWYAD
-196 NENWHGTNIQA
+196 HDSLWSENWHGTNIQA
-207 GIHSARERLKK
+207 GIHSARERFK
-218 SDKDADKFMI
+218 STGNKDADKFMI

-242 DWGIGTK
+242 DWGIGTT

-391 ADNKTVTWNVADKLG
+391 AGNKTVTWNVADKLG

-433 SASLSYED
+433 SASLSYKD
-441 NKGNT
+441 NKENA

-461 FTVTYLDETGTERTA
+461 FTVTYLDETGAKLTSA
-476 PPYTKTH
+476 PYTETR
-483 YWHGDTVAIK
+483 YWYGDTVAIEK
-493 DGPAKDGY
+493 GPVKTGY
-501 DFTGW
+501 DFTVW

-547 YRVNSDGSR
+547 YRVNSNGLR
-556 GAKLNATDTVKS
+556 GARLNDTDTVKS

-574 DLTVKNTGDVTLSMI
+574 DLTVKNTGDVTLSSI

-594 FQGSGTLYVDGA
+594 FQGKGTLYVDGA
-606 PKEADWKY
+606 AKTGNWDY
-614 LIGAL
+614 SIGAL
-619 TPGWDISYSGDGKIT
+619 QRGWDISYSETGKIT
-634 YTVTEADVAAGEI
+634 YTVTEADVAAGTI
-647 VNKVTASTT
+647 VNKATATVS
-656 YNGQEVKD
+656 YEGQEIKA
-664 EATNT
+664 EATHTLNAA
-669 VKVEAPTTMDITIT
+669 EPTTMDITIT
-683 KIWDNSVSTD
+683 KIWDDSVPTD
-693 RYRSA
+693 RDRSVR
-698 KIWLCANGEQVKS
+698 IWLYANGEQDKY
-711 FYARQSAGITKKTST
+711 FYAKKGAGITDNT
-726 TTFEKLPVKDA
+726 TTGTIPDRPVKDA
-737 SGKDIDY
+737 DGKDIEY
-744 TVKEIEI
+744 TVKETEI
-751 NDQAV
+751 NGQAV
-756 TSENQLVTE
+756 TSDNQLVTA

-771 VVTGDAETGFTV
+771 IVTGNAVDGFTV

-791 RYGVK
+791 RYGVE
-796 VTKTATRDRTLADG
+796 VTKTATRTRTLADG

-858 GSLIDDATQEKI
+858 GSLIDDATQKEI
-870 PSGSRTAPIKIAL
+870 PSGSQTAPIEIAL

-918 EPERDS
+918 NPERDI

-929 TVEKPHGVTY
+929 TVEKPHSVTY
-939 TFEDY
+939 TFENY
-944 DTLPT
+944 ANLPT
-949 EVQTLLPTQGTNK
+949 EVQTLLPTQGAKK
-962 YYKGDSVT
+962 YYKGDSVNLPT
-970 VSDPKETSKT
+970 LTDTTKQV
-980 IGSTTYTF
+980 GSTTYTF
-988 DGWYVNGGKVTGST
+988 VGWHVDGGKVTGST
-1002 YTMDDKDVTFV
+1002 YTMGDKDVTFV
-1013 GKWTSVTEKQE
+1013 GKWSSVTENPKYKLSYVFKSGDDTITTLPDVVTRQIPADSE
-1024 FTVTYHVDGEKPD
+1024 ELVEKTEVELPHGFEDTADTVNKGTWSFDGW
-1037 DSTLRIPGP
+1037 
-1046 YTVIEDKPYTVAQPL
+1046 YEDKGLST
-1061 ATNVKSKGE
+1061 KID
-1070 ETGTWTFTGWCT
+1070 GTTYRMPEGGKT
-1082 DEECTETPVAS
+1082 
-1093 IEKITGNVNLYG
+1093 LYG
-1105 KWTFTKDEPA
+1105 KWTFTKDKPEITEAGYTVKYYRQDADGENYTLQEDTDSGVAEVGKEKTIEPA
-1115 DTTLTIAYY
+1115 EDKYSGYTYNETESIVTLTIQ
-1124 LMHADG
+1124 
-1130 TYPSEATD
+1130 EE
-1138 SATTDGKV
+1138 
-1146 GEDFTAEPMK
+1146 EDK
-1156 TAYDDKGYVFDED
+1156 
-1169 AEGNRIRGDLVLDP
+1169 
-1183 NGNVFKLYYKAV
+1183 NVFKVYYDAV
-1195 PGLEVTKTIKDVT
+1195 PGLAVTKTITDVT
-1208 RDGEPLDPTDP
+1208 RDGEPLNPDNP
-1219 EVEVKEGDVIEYKIT
+1219 EVEVKEGDVIEYEIT

-1252 TGAEGDLTFIS
+1252 TGAEGDLNIIS

-1274 TLENDLNVGDSVTI
+1274 TLKNGLDVGDSVTI

-1317 DVTGESRLVR
+1317 DVTGESERVTIR
-1327 ITPDAL
+1327 PDAL
-1333 KAYRIFGSAYK
+1333 KAYRIFGSVYK

-1358 TVTFEFKVT
+1358 TVPFEFKVT
-1367 SDKKGEEILDTFTID
+1367 SDKKGEEILDTLTID
-1382 VSETVK
+1382 VEETVK

-1485 IYGKQSSSGGTVKT
+1485 IYGKQSSSGGTVKV

-1514 YPDGTVQPKGEI
+1514 YPDGTVQPEGEI

-1540 ESSRDYYFSK
+1540 DSSRDYYFSK

-1613 DLSDHWSKTYVELAA
+1613 DLSGHWSKSYVELAA

>member
-1 MFRYLHSGKFWYND
+1 
-15 TQLTLADRKASKH
+15 
-28 IRKFDTGGKKNMKKR
+28 MKKR

-49 AVLMLVGIMPI
+49 AVLMLLSVLPVTAM
-60 SAIAADAEPPAAET
+60 AADRTTVNTAQNGIEATKTAKWVNEKEGIAEITITVKGEPPE
-74 GVSTKTSENT
+74 VSTPE
-84 TGPKLEKSAQWV
+84 V
-96 DEKAG
+96 DA
-101 IAKITIKVTGEQ
+101 
-113 PTQSTKKTDI
+113 
-123 VLVIDR
+123 VLVID
-129 SLSMTQYGRD
+129 LSGSMN
-139 WLDNAKKAAKVFA
+139 DNNKLNDAKAAAKKFVDKFFGTSAPASY
-152 KKVLTGDPNVRIA
+152 KKSVRIA
-165 VVAYA
+165 VVGYNGYAKAYA
-170 AKTIDD
+170 DLTEAKNADALY
-176 RDFSSTLTTV
+176 TLFGSGYGSLS
-186 EQRIDAINTD
+186 AGG
-196 NENWHGTNIQA
+196 GTNIQDGIYRAQQILKNGRA
-207 GIHSARERLKK
+207 GAKKVMVVLSDGEPTYSFDANVAHTFGQNEETYGVKKNNFLYVVSEIDHTGRVGSGSA
-218 SDKDADKFMI
+218 
-228 VLADGAPNYRFTYK
+228 
-242 DWGIGTK
+242 
-249 FDLTDAQKRT
+249 
-259 YHINNWFSWLF
+259 
-270 YATSDAFNYNEVKNT
+270 YATGDYHYYYYYCTDDKNGQ
-285 EQYAYT
+285 QYYYVQNHGVGT
-291 AAASE
+291 VSE
-296 AYAAKATDG
+296 AYWAKKDGTTIYSIGFGISQYESGGYGRPQRETDVYKVAQSLASDDKKFKLAKDGGELGNVFDG
-305 ITCYAIGYG
+305 IA
-314 IPQGNNEINALMYS
+314 NEVAKYTAYNPTVI
-328 IASTDAGFVNA
+328 
-339 GTDEN
+339 
-344 AITKVFSDIAT
+344 
-355 DIQYK
+355 
-360 AHDVTLTDTMGAGF
+360 DTMGKNFEVVSNSLPTDKKVTLKSDGSLEWDITDGELDTTEHKLTFQVKYDKTKLTDDEMLLTNGEAKLIYSKTEGGEQNQEQPITSGQVPNLAKKVTYVDTDGTKYTDGAHKETLYWKGTTVERAGAPANKEGYTFAGWTTSNTTVDANNKF
-374 TYLSNETY
+374 TIADTDITFTATWTEKLYTLDLAKVWLADEG
-382 PSNPVVTPS
+382 VTPNYDAFPTMIS
-391 ADNKTVTWNVADKLG
+391 GQQKKVNEKVNLPECTSVVDEENDGVWN
-406 DETKTLT
+406 
-413 FYVQYDKQNLTDAA
+413 
-427 TLPTNK
+427 
-433 SASLSYED
+433 
-441 NKGNT
+441 
-446 QTPITVDSPAIENLA
+446 
-461 FTVTYLDETGTERTA
+461 
-476 PPYTKTH
+476 
-483 YWHGDTVAIK
+483 
-493 DGPAKDGY
+493 
-501 DFTGW
+501 FTGW
-506 TVTGVT
+506 V
-512 PAEGAKSFDMPKNN
+512 ESRS
-526 VTLKANYTPTA
+526 TLNEKP
-537 APALTITKTA
+537 L
-547 YRVNSDGSR
+547 
-556 GAKLNATDTVKS
+556 
-568 GDKIEY
+568 
-574 DLTVKNTGDVTLSMI
+574 
-589 EVRDD
+589 
-594 FQGSGTLYVDGA
+594 
-606 PKEADWKY
+606 
-614 LIGAL
+614 
-619 TPGWDISYSGDGKIT
+619 GKIT
-634 YTVTEADVAAGEI
+634 EYTMPAR
-647 VNKVTASTT
+647 N
-656 YNGQEVKD
+656 
-664 EATNT
+664 
-669 VKVEAPTTMDITIT
+669 VEL
-683 KIWDNSVSTD
+683 
-693 RYRSA
+693 SA
-698 KIWLCANGEQVKS
+698 VWTFQ
-711 FYARQSAGITKKTST
+711 KT
-726 TTFEKLPVKDA
+726 
-737 SGKDIDY
+737 
-744 TVKEIEI
+744 
-751 NDQAV
+751 
-756 TSENQLVTE
+756 
-765 DEIWTG
+765 
-771 VVTGDAETGFTV
+771 
-783 TNSVRKNE
+783 E

-939 TFEDY
+939 TFENY
-944 DTLPT
+944 DNLPT
-949 EVQTLLPTQGTNK
+949 EVQTLLPKQDAKK

-970 VSDPKETSKT
+970 LPTLTENTKT
-980 IGSTTYTF
+980 IDGIKYTFAGWHVGSTEYKAN
-988 DGWYVNGGKVTGST
+988 DT
-1002 YTMDDKDVTFV
+1002 YTMDDDNVTFV
-1013 GKWTSVTEKQE
+1013 GKWTSGTVNPKYKLSYVFKSGDDTITTLPDVVTRQIPADSEELVEKTE
-1024 FTVTYHVDGEKPD
+1024 VELPHGFEDTADTVNKGTWSFDGW
-1037 DSTLRIPGP
+1037 
-1046 YTVIEDKPYTVAQPL
+1046 YEDKGLST
-1061 ATNVKSKGE
+1061 KID
-1070 ETGTWTFTGWCT
+1070 GTTYRMPEGGKT
-1082 DEECTETPVAS
+1082 
-1093 IEKITGNVNLYG
+1093 LYG

-1252 TGAEGDLTFIS
+1252 TGAEGDLNIIS

-1274 TLENDLNVGDSVTI
+1274 TLKNGLDVGDSVTI

-1301 EITNK
+1301 EISNK
-1306 ASGTAKDALGG
+1306 AIGAAKDALGG
-1317 DVTGESRLVR
+1317 NVTGESRLVR

-1333 KAYRIFGSAYK
+1333 KAFRIFGSVYK

-1358 TVTFEFKVT
+1358 TVPFEFKVT

-1382 VSETVK
+1382 VDETVK

-1420 EYPVVYLWELKGDLK
+1420 EYPVVYLWEIKGDLK

-1485 IYGKQSSSGGTVKT
+1485 IYGKQSSSGGTVKV

-1514 YPDGTVQPKGEI
+1514 YPDGTVQPEGQI

-1540 ESSRDYYFSK
+1540 DSSRDYYFSK

-1601 FANLNKGTKSFT
+1601 FANLSKGGKTFT
-1613 DLSDHWSKTYVELAA
+1613 DLSGHWSKTYVELAA

>member
-1 MFRYLHSGKFWYND
+1 
-15 TQLTLADRKASKH
+15 
-28 IRKFDTGGKKNMKKR
+28 MKKR
-43 FLSIVL
+43 ILSIVL

-60 SAIAADAEPPAAET
+60 SAIAADAEPPAAQT

-101 IAKITIKVTGEQ
+101 IAEITIKVTGEQ

-129 SLSMTQYGRD
+129 SLSMTRDDDRNRRD
-139 WLDNAKKAAKVFA
+139 WLDNAKKAAKAFA
-152 KKVLTGDPNVRIA
+152 NKVLTGDPNVRIA

-176 RDFSSTLTTV
+176 RDFSSDLTTV
-186 EQRIDAINTD
+186 QQHIDAINTD
-196 NENWHGTNIQA
+196 NGNWHGTNIQA
-207 GIHSARERLKK
+207 GIHSARERFKK
-218 SDKDADKFMI
+218 TGNKDADKFMI

-382 PSNPVVTPS
+382 PSNPEVTPS
-391 ADNKTVTWNVADKLG
+391 ADNKTVTWDVADKLG

-427 TLPTNK
+427 TLPTNA

-441 NKGNT
+441 NKGT
-446 QTPITVDSPAIENLA
+446 VQPDITVASPEIENLA
-461 FTVTYLDETGTERTA
+461 KKVTYVDENNTA
-476 PPYTKTH
+476 YTDPAHQEKPH
-483 YWHGDTVAIK
+483 WYGDTVTLA
-493 DGPAKDGY
+493 PAPTKEGY
-501 DFTGW
+501 TFNGW
-506 TVTGVT
+506 TTDDVDIGENET
-512 PAEGAKSFDMPKNN
+512 SFEMPKQN
-526 VTLKANYTPTA
+526 VTLKASW
-537 APALTITKTA
+537 I
-547 YRVNSDGSR
+547 
-556 GAKLNATDTVKS
+556 
-568 GDKIEY
+568 
-574 DLTVKNTGDVTLSMI
+574 KN
-589 EVRDD
+589 E
-594 FQGSGTLYVDGA
+594 
-606 PKEADWKY
+606 
-614 LIGAL
+614 
-619 TPGWDISYSGDGKIT
+619 
-634 YTVTEADVAAGEI
+634 
-647 VNKVTASTT
+647 
-656 YNGQEVKD
+656 
-664 EATNT
+664 
-669 VKVEAPTTMDITIT
+669 PTTMDITIT

-698 KIWLCANGEQVKS
+698 KIWLCANGEQKNY
-711 FYARQSAGITKKTST
+711 FYALKGPGVTDNT
-726 TTFEKLPVKDA
+726 TTGTFPNRPVKDA
-737 SGKDIDY
+737 DGKDIEY
-744 TVKEIEI
+744 TVKETEI

-756 TSENQLVTE
+756 TSDNQLVTE

-771 VVTGDAETGFTV
+771 AVTGNAVDGFTV

-791 RYGVK
+791 RYGVE
-796 VTKTATRDRTLADG
+796 VTKTATRTRTFADG
-810 TTDTVALATT
+810 TTETVALATT

-834 TIKNTGNVAF
+834 TIKNTGNVKF

-858 GSLIDDATQEKI
+858 GSLIDDATQKEI
-870 PSGSRTAPIKIAL
+870 PSGSQPASIAIAL

-892 TYTYIVLEADTRI
+892 TYTYTVLEADTRI

-929 TVEKPHGVTY
+929 TVEKPHSVTY
-939 TFEDY
+939 EFESG
-944 DTLPT
+944 LPT
-949 EVQTLLPTQGTNK
+949 EVQNLLPTQDTNK

-970 VSDPKETSKT
+970 VRAPKETSKT
-980 IGSTTYTF
+980 IGNTTYTF
-988 DGWYVNGGKVTGST
+988 DGWHVDGVKVTGST

-1013 GKWTSVTEKQE
+1013 GKWNRVTVNPKYKLSYVFKSGDDTITTLPENVLSQNNPAYSDE
-1024 FTVTYHVDGEKPD
+1024 VEAGTDVTLPSGFTEVTD
-1037 DSTLRIPGP
+1037 
-1046 YTVIEDKPYTVAQPL
+1046 TV
-1061 ATNVKSKGE
+1061 NKGK
-1070 ETGTWTFTGWCT
+1070 WTFVGWYT
-1082 DEECTETPVAS
+1082 DDNLSAES
-1093 IEKITGNVNLYG
+1093 KITGDTYPMPEGGKTLYG
-1105 KWTFTKDEPA
+1105 KWTFTKDEPKETTYTIEYYCQNA
-1115 DTTLTIAYY
+1115 DGENYTLQEDTDSGVAEIGKEKTIEPAEDKYSGYTYNETKSIVTLTIQEE
-1124 LMHADG
+1124 AD
-1130 TYPSEATD
+1130 
-1138 SATTDGKV
+1138 K
-1146 GEDFTAEPMK
+1146 
-1156 TAYDDKGYVFDED
+1156 
-1169 AEGNRIRGDLVLDP
+1169 
-1183 NGNVFKLYYKAV
+1183 NVFKVYYDAV

-1219 EVEVKEGDVIEYKIT
+1219 EVEVKEGDVIEYEIT

-1252 TGAEGDLTFIS
+1252 TDAEGDLNIIS
-1263 GDDYTVDGYEI
+1263 GDDYTVDGYKI
-1274 TLENDLNVGDSVTI
+1274 TLENGLDVGASVTI

-1301 EITNK
+1301 EIKNK

-1327 ITPDAL
+1327 ITPNAL

-1382 VSETVK
+1382 VDETVK

-1420 EYPVVYLWELKGDLK
+1420 EYRVVYLWELKGDLK

-1485 IYGKQSSSGGTVKT
+1485 IYGKQSSSGSTVKV

-1514 YPDGTVQPKGEI
+1514 YPDGTVQPEGEI

-1540 ESSRDYYFSK
+1540 DSSRDYYFSK

-1613 DLSDHWSKTYVELAA
+1613 DLSGHWSKTYVELAA

>member
-1 MFRYLHSGKFWYND
+1 
-15 TQLTLADRKASKH
+15 
-28 IRKFDTGGKKNMKKR
+28 MKKR
-43 FLSIVL
+43 ILSIVL
-49 AVLMLVGIMPI
+49 AVLMLVSVLPI
-60 SAIAADAEPPAAET
+60 SALAADVEPPIAET

-96 DEKAG
+96 NEKAG

-129 SLSMTQYGRD
+129 SLSMTRDDDRNRRD
-139 WLDNAKKAAKVFA
+139 WLDNAKKAAKAFA
-152 KKVLTGDPNVRIA
+152 NKVLTGDPNVRIA

-176 RDFSSTLTTV
+176 RDFSSDLETV
-186 EQRIDAINTD
+186 KKHIDAINTD

-207 GIHSARERLKK
+207 GIHSARERFK
-218 SDKDADKFMI
+218 STGKKDANKFMI
-228 VLADGAPNYRFTYK
+228 VLADGEPNYRF
-242 DWGIGTK
+242 GIFKGKSTWQ
-249 FDLTDAQKRT
+249 LTSQQAADH
-259 YHINNWFSWLF
+259 HIKTDYWEGGERYFPNL
-270 YATSDAFNYNEVKNT
+270 
-285 EQYAYT
+285 YT
-291 AAASE
+291 ADSTTFSYSNNDIMDEGRGYCYTATVSE

-314 IPQGNNEINALMYS
+314 IAPGTSLINTLMYS

-374 TYLSNETY
+374 TYFANETY
-382 PSNPVVTPS
+382 PSSPEVTPS
-391 ADNKTVTWNVADKLG
+391 ADNKTVTWDVADKLG

-413 FYVQYDKQNLTDAA
+413 FYVQYDKQNLTDAE
-427 TLPTNK
+427 TLPTNT

-441 NKGNT
+441 NKGTAQPN
-446 QTPITVDSPAIENLA
+446 ITVASPEIENLA
-461 FTVTYLDETGTERTA
+461 FTVTYLDETGTELTDA
-476 PPYTKTH
+476 PYTKTR
-483 YWHGDTVAIK
+483 YWHGDTVTIAK
-493 DGPAKDGY
+493 GPAKDGH

-506 TVTGVT
+506 TTDGWTTDGVT
-512 PAEGAKSFDMPKNN
+512 IAEDAPPFEMPKSN
-526 VTLKANYTPTA
+526 VTLQASYTVTA
-537 APALTITKTA
+537 TPALTITKTA

-556 GAKLNATDTVKS
+556 GARLNDTDTVKS

-589 EVRDD
+589 EVQDD
-594 FQGSGTLYVDGA
+594 FQGKGTLYVDGEA
-606 PKEADWKY
+606 KKADWKY

-619 TPGWDISYSGDGKIT
+619 HPSDDISYSETGKIT
-634 YTVTEADVAAGEI
+634 YTVTEADVDAGTI
-647 VNKVTASTT
+647 VNKATATVI
-656 YNGQEVKD
+656 YEGQEIKA
-664 EATNT
+664 EATHTLNAA
-669 VKVEAPTTMDITIT
+669 EPTMDITIT
-683 KIWDNSVSTD
+683 KVWDNTVPTD
-693 RYRSA
+693 RQRSVR
-698 KIWLCANGEQVKS
+698 IWLYANGKQDKY
-711 FYARQSAGITKKTST
+711 FYASKGAGITSNTAT
-726 TTFEKLPVKDA
+726 GTIVDRPVKDA
-737 SGKDIDY
+737 DGKDIVY
-744 TVKEIEI
+744 TVKETEI
-751 NDQAV
+751 NGQAV
-756 TSENQLVTE
+756 TSDNQLVTE

-771 VVTGDAETGFTV
+771 AVTGNAVDGFTV
-783 TNSVRKNE
+783 TNSFQKNE
-791 RYGVK
+791 RRDAE
-796 VTKTATRDRTLADG
+796 VTKTATRTRGTETVTLPQTDG
-810 TTDTVALATT
+810 TVRAGDTIT
-820 GDKVRVGDVIHYTV
+820 YTV
-834 TIKNTGNVAF
+834 KVKNTGNVAF
-844 PAGSHAGD
+844 SAGD
-852 TFAAAT
+852 WAHDNFTAEGYLIGEDNSKIQGGGDYGDIT
-858 GSLIDDATQEKI
+858 GVSTLQPNGVIEK
-870 PSGSRTAPIKIAL
+870 K
-883 TEPNVTVTK
+883 
-892 TYTYIVLEADTRI
+892 YTYKVLAADEGRGYI
-905 TNTANA
+905 ANNVRVKV
-911 SIPNGTM
+911 SIPGSMN
-918 EPERDS
+918 PLYKDVRHK
-924 DAVVV
+924 A

-939 TFEDY
+939 EFEAG
-944 DTLPT
+944 LPNDL
-949 EVQTLLPTQGTNK
+949 QKYLPDADSTR
-962 YYKGDSVT
+962 YYAGDSVT
-970 VSDPKETSKT
+970 VGDPKETSKT

-1002 YTMDDKDVTFV
+1002 YTMGDKDVTFV

-1046 YTVIEDKPYTVAQPL
+1046 DTVTEGDPYTVAQPL

-1082 DEECTETPVAS
+1082 DTACETEPVAS
-1093 IEKITGNVNLYG
+1093 IEKIIGNVNLYG

-1156 TAYDDKGYVFDED
+1156 TAYDDKGYKFDD
-1169 AEGNRIRGDLVLDP
+1169 SADNRIRGDLVLDP

-1195 PGLEVTKTIKDVT
+1195 PGLTVTKTIKDVT
-1208 RDGEPLDPTDP
+1208 RDGERLDPTNQ

-1252 TGAEGDLTFIS
+1252 TGAEGDLNIIS

-1274 TLENDLNVGDSVTI
+1274 TLKNGLNVGNSVTI

-1317 DVTGESRLVR
+1317 DVTGESGLVR

-1382 VSETVK
+1382 VDETVK

-1420 EYPVVYLWELKGDLK
+1420 EYRVVYLWELKGDLK

-1485 IYGKQSSSGGTVKT
+1485 IYGKQSSSGSTVKV

-1514 YPDGTVQPKGEI
+1514 YPDGTVQPEGEI

-1540 ESSRDYYFSK
+1540 DSSRDYYFAR
-1550 TNDYTDV
+1550 TNDYSDV
-1557 NAGDWFNNAIS
+1557 NRGDWFNNAIS

-1613 DLSDHWSKTYVELAA
+1613 DLSGHWSKTYVELAA

-1680 DNNPGDW
+1680 DNKPGDW

>member
-1 MFRYLHSGKFWYND
+1 
-15 TQLTLADRKASKH
+15 
-28 IRKFDTGGKKNMKKR
+28 
-43 FLSIVL
+43 
-49 AVLMLVGIMPI
+49 MLVSVLPI
-60 SAIAADAEPPAAET
+60 SALAADVEPPIAET

-113 PTQSTKKTDI
+113 PTQSAKKTDI

-129 SLSMTQYGRD
+129 SLSMTRDDYRNRRD
-139 WLDNAKKAAKVFA
+139 WLDNAKKAAKAFA
-152 KKVLTGDPNVRIA
+152 TKVLTGDPNVRIA

-176 RDFSSTLTTV
+176 RNFSSDLKTV
-186 EQRIDAINTD
+186 KQHIDAINTD
-196 NENWHGTNIQA
+196 NGDWHGTNIQA
-207 GIHSARERLKK
+207 GIHSARERFK
-218 SDKDADKFMI
+218 STGNRDANKFMI
-228 VLADGAPNYRFTYK
+228 VLADGAPNYRF
-242 DWGIGTK
+242 GIFKGKSTWQ
-249 FDLTDAQKRT
+249 LTSQQAAA
-259 YHINNWFSWLF
+259 YHIKTD
-270 YATSDAFNYNEVKNT
+270 YREGGK
-285 EQYAYT
+285 QYFPNLYT
-291 AAASE
+291 ADSTTFSYNNNDIMDEDSGYCYTATVSE

-314 IPQGNNEINALMYS
+314 IASGSSLINALMYS

-382 PSNPVVTPS
+382 QPSPVVTPS
-391 ADNKTVTWNVADKLG
+391 PDNKTVTWNVADKLG
-406 DETKTLT
+406 NETKTLT
-413 FYVQYDKQNLTDAA
+413 FYVQYDKKNLTDAE
-427 TLPTNK
+427 TLPTNE

-441 NKGNT
+441 NKGT
-446 QTPITVDSPAIENLA
+446 AQPDITVASPAIENLA
-461 FTVTYLDETGTERTA
+461 KKVTYVDENNTA
-476 PPYTKTH
+476 YTDPAHQEKPH
-483 YWHGDTVAIK
+483 WYGDTVTLA
-493 DGPAKDGY
+493 PAPTKEGY
-501 DFTGW
+501 TFNGW
-506 TVTGVT
+506 TTDDVTIGENDT
-512 PAEGAKSFDMPKNN
+512 FEMPKQN
-526 VTLKANYTPTA
+526 VTLKASW
-537 APALTITKTA
+537 I
-547 YRVNSDGSR
+547 
-556 GAKLNATDTVKS
+556 
-568 GDKIEY
+568 
-574 DLTVKNTGDVTLSMI
+574 KN
-589 EVRDD
+589 E
-594 FQGSGTLYVDGA
+594 
-606 PKEADWKY
+606 
-614 LIGAL
+614 
-619 TPGWDISYSGDGKIT
+619 
-634 YTVTEADVAAGEI
+634 
-647 VNKVTASTT
+647 
-656 YNGQEVKD
+656 
-664 EATNT
+664 
-669 VKVEAPTTMDITIT
+669 PTTMDITIT
-683 KIWDNSVSTD
+683 KIWNDSVPTD
-693 RYRSA
+693 RQRSVR
-698 KIWLCANGEQVKS
+698 IWLYANGKQDKY
-711 FYARQSAGITKKTST
+711 FYASKGAGITSNTAT
-726 TTFEKLPVKDA
+726 GTIVDRPVKDA
-737 SGKDIDY
+737 DGKDIVY
-744 TVKEIEI
+744 TVKETEI
-751 NDQAV
+751 NGQAV
-756 TSENQLVTE
+756 TSDNQLVTE

-771 VVTGDAETGFTV
+771 AVTGNAVDGFTV
-783 TNSVRKNE
+783 TNSFRKNE
-791 RYGVK
+791 RYGVE

-892 TYTYIVLEADTRI
+892 TYTYFVLEADNRVANNVYATIKTGTGVNDTLTRMAAL
-905 TNTANA
+905 N
-911 SIPNGTM
+911 
-918 EPERDS
+918 
-924 DAVVV
+924 VK
-929 TVEKPHGVTY
+929 VEKPHGVKY
-939 TFEDY
+939 EFEAG
-944 DTLPT
+944 LPDKLQ
-949 EVQTLLPTQGTNK
+949 EYLPNEDPGR
-962 YYKGDSVT
+962 YYKGDSVD
-970 VSDPKETSKT
+970 VLDPKQKSAT
-980 IGSTTYTF
+980 IDNTNYTF
-988 DGWYVNGGKVTGST
+988 AGWYVNDVMVGDS
-1002 YTMDDKDVTFV
+1002 YTMDETDVTFV
-1013 GKWTSVTEKQE
+1013 GKWTKEEQPPKTA
-1024 FTVTYHVDGEKPD
+1024 
-1037 DSTLRIPGP
+1037 TLRFEFKSGTEGKDLPAGMP
-1046 YTVIEDKPYTVAQPL
+1046 TAPSNVTGEVGKEVQLTNYTETV
-1061 ATNVKSKGE
+1061 NDEGNKGK
-1070 ETGTWTFTGWCT
+1070 WTFVGWFEDERLTQAVADPYVMPNT
-1082 DEECTETPVAS
+1082 DTT
-1093 IEKITGNVNLYG
+1093 LYG
-1105 KWTFTKDEPA
+1105 KWTFEADKPEITEAGYTVEYYRQDADGENYTLQEDTDSGVAEIGKEKTIEPA
-1115 DTTLTIAYY
+1115 EDKYSGYTYNETESIVTLTIQ
-1124 LMHADG
+1124 
-1130 TYPSEATD
+1130 EE
-1138 SATTDGKV
+1138 
-1146 GEDFTAEPMK
+1146 EDK
-1156 TAYDDKGYVFDED
+1156 
-1169 AEGNRIRGDLVLDP
+1169 
-1183 NGNVFKLYYKAV
+1183 NVFKVYYDAV
-1195 PGLEVTKTIKDVT
+1195 PGLTVTKTITDVT
-1208 RDGEPLDPTDP
+1208 RDGEPLNPNDP

-1240 LNLTDVVLTDEF
+1240 LNLTNVVLTDEF
-1252 TGAEGDLTFIS
+1252 KGAEGDLNIIS

-1274 TLENDLNVGDSVTI
+1274 TLKNDLDVGASVTI

-1301 EITNK
+1301 EISNK
-1306 ASGTAKDALGG
+1306 AIGAAKDALKRE
-1317 DVTGESRLVR
+1317 VTGESRLVK

-1333 KAYRIFGSAYK
+1333 KAYRIFGSVYK

-1358 TVTFEFKVT
+1358 TVPFEFKVT

-1382 VSETVK
+1382 VEETVK

-1461 MVEYLGTRMA
+1461 MVEHLGTRMA

-1479 DADIIN
+1479 GADIIN
-1485 IYGKQSSSGGTVKT
+1485 IYGKQSSSGGTVKV

-1514 YPDGTVQPKGEI
+1514 YPDGTVQPEGEI

-1540 ESSRDYYFSK
+1540 ESSRDYYFAR
-1550 TNDYTDV
+1550 TNDYSDV
-1557 NAGDWFNNAIS
+1557 NRGDWFNNAIS

-1613 DLSDHWSKTYVELAA
+1613 DLSGHWSKTYVELAA